1 MAAVVF
7 RKTDLNRYAKCYPF
21 LRKEPKYSMQ
31 SSSPVS
37 LESSVLDF
45 NGTDEASYSF
55 INTYGSAPVVV
66 ATSMDDSVNVF
77 IKSVTTTGVVVGAS
91 AANSGQVSIF
101 VVSE

>member
-1 MAAVVF
+1 MATVVF
-7 RKTDLNRYAKCYPF
+7 RKFDLNRYAKSYPF

-45 NGTDEASYSF
+45 NGTNEVSYTF
-55 INTYGSAPVVV
+55 INSYGSAPVVV
-66 ATSMDDSVNVF
+66 ATSLNDSINVF
-77 IKSVTTTGVVVGAS
+77 VKSITTTGVVVGAS
-91 AANSGQVSIF
+91 VVNSGQVSIF